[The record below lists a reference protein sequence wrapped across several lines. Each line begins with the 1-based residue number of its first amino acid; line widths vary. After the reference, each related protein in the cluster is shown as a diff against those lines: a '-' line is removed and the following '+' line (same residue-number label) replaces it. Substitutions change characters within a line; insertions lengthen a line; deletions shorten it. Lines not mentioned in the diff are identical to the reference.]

1 MIKIYKKQDLN
12 EIFTR
17 QTEENVQVEQIVSDI
32 IKNVRINGDDALKEY
47 SLKFDKI
54 KIENFRVTEEE
65 MIEAENLVDSEY
77 KEMLKRATENIKE
90 FHKRQLRAGFT
101 IKDGGK
107 TVGQKVI
114 PLKRV
119 GIYVPGGTASYPSTV
134 LMNGIPAVT
143 AGVKEIVMVTPPKEN
158 GKIRPEVLVA
168 ARLSGVTEIYKVGG
182 AQAVGAL
189 AYGTETIKKVDK
201 ITGPGNIF
209 VATAKKQ
216 VYGVCDIDMIAG
228 PSEILIIADQTANAK
243 FVASDLLSQAEHDK
257 MASSVLVTNSK
268 SLAESVQKEVEIQ
281 LENLERKEIARASI
295 DNNGKIII
303 VDSVEECIDVSNN
316 LAPEHLEICTDNPMK
331 VFERIENAGSVF
343 IGNFSPEPLGDY
355 YAGTNHTLPTNG
367 TAKYTSSLGV
377 EDFIKTVQF
386 IKYDEDELLKCADDI
401 ITFANSEGLT
411 AHANAVKVRKK

>member
-367 TAKYTSSLGV
+367 TAKYASSLGV